1 MSNFEKTR
9 SRTSQD
15 RNKKEREN
23 ARIKSDPHL
32 KEKVRELYGNRKDNQ
47 DGKGKKENN
56 HEFRKEQFEDINN
69 PFSRDFKEP
78 MDFDSDFYYLVSGLD
93 GASIRLSSEK
103 GYSIDI
109 EAASRDWLQDGIKP
123 ALDNEISKF
132 RNDAKPVNVV
142 ERPGRNTYRIDAYCK
157 SLAQQLHEHQNN
169 SNKLDNMTPEQQL
182 EWANGLFDS
191 HATVDATEFKIPTIQ
206 MPNEDQEKLV
216 RFQNII
222 SGYGIESDLETPEG
236 KNPRLQIRGADNF
249 RKLNNTLNPRHPEK
263 AKELNDIVGRAERYE
278 SPERKNYVSERQNLG
293 YQFQHWMNDYLEFI
307 RPDSD
312 RLPTNNM
319 KDSHGNKKE
328 PDFAVRNPNGEK
340 EIIEAK
346 LTDENIEPKDEEY
359 ASDLGFDST
368 HIYRF
373 EGDERPST
381 YVDGKEN
388 RYGTREDLE
397 KAMKDALK
405 EAKTEDEKTKIQKGI
420 DKLKELV
427 QKAEGIREKYSGRKS
442 SAGKNKSRNQN
453 SEKNPEKPKEDD
465 DDDKEDNGDGGKEQ
479 KYLDLDS
486 SDGSLLEK

>member
-9 SRTSQD
+9 RSRTSRD
-15 RNKKEREN
+15 GNKKEREK
-23 ARIKSDPHL
+23 ARIKSDSHL

-47 DGKGKKENN
+47 DGKGKNENN
-56 HEFRKEQFEDINN
+56 REFRKERFEDINN

-78 MDFDSDFYYLVSGLD
+78 MDFDNDFYYLVSGLD

-169 SNKLDNMTPEQQL
+169 SSKLDNMTPEQQL

-206 MPNEDQEKLV
+206 MPNEDSEKLE

-222 SGYGIESDLETPEG
+222 SGYGIESNIEEPDG

-249 RKLNNTLNPRHPEK
+249 RKLSNTLNPRHPEK
-263 AKELNDIVGRAERYE
+263 AKELEDIVGTAEWYE
-278 SPERKNYVSERQNLG
+278 SPERLNYYSERQSLG
-293 YQFQHWMNDYLEFI
+293 YQFQDWMDDYMEFI
-307 RPDSD
+307 RPESECI
-312 RLPTNNM
+312 PTNNM
-319 KDSHGNKKE
+319 EDSDGNKKE
-328 PDFAVRNPNGEK
+328 PDFAVRNPDGSK

-346 LTDENIEPKDEEY
+346 LRDENIEPKDLEY

-381 YVDGKEN
+381 FEDGKEI

-397 KAMKDALK
+397 KAMKEALK

-420 DKLKELV
+420 DKLEGLV
-427 QKAEGIREKYSGRKS
+427 QKAEEIRERYFGRKS
-442 SAGKNKSRNQN
+442 TAEKNKSQNQN
-453 SEKNPEKPKEDD
+453 SEKNPEIPNEDD
-465 DDDKEDNGDGGKEQ
+465 DDDKEDNGDGGKKQ
-479 KYLDLDS
+479 KYLDLD
-486 SDGSLLEK
+486 GSLLEK